1 MNSGATASPGGRRSV
16 CAYVEPRELWERN
29 TVLANA
35 FCTSDDRV
43 RLAQSA
49 LDEAQADRTR
59 MLAAFAVVVGDDGTV
74 AGMMGLAEREV
85 RVARRTVGR
94 EGARTVAANLLTR
107 MSDSSADMNGEP
119 GQPVPEV
126 QVPFPRTDPNPA
138 PASPPYPAPPPQ
150 MGTSYSQTGSSYSPT
165 GSSYSQPSSSY
176 PTSTTSYPAAPPEEP
191 IWAEPAQT
199 TGPVWSPSMDSVLV
213 WSWHSGLDLQV
224 VANELGLELRTVLQR
239 VQTLAAE
246 GQLAKADQVTPRDY
260 TTTSRDYPT
269 PSREYAGASSR
280 EYVGGTREYS
290 GRHRRNDE
298 PMEFSDTGS
307 FGLGGLFSTAS
318 WS

>member
-1 MNSGATASPGGRRSV
+1 MNSRASASPGPGRSV

-74 AGMMGLAEREV
+74 AGMMGLPEREV

-107 MSDSSADMNGEP
+107 MSDQSADAGGEP
-119 GQPVPEV
+119 VQTAGETTASFPRAEPAGASVSVPPVSPYTAAQPSQPTGTYSVPPVEEQTWAEPVQPVPSA
-126 QVPFPRTDPNPA
+126 Q
-138 PASPPYPAPPPQ
+138 PAS
-150 MGTSYSQTGSSYSPT
+150 
-165 GSSYSQPSSSY
+165 
-176 PTSTTSYPAAPPEEP
+176 
-191 IWAEPAQT
+191 
-199 TGPVWSPSMDSVLV
+199 PVWSPSMDSVLV

-246 GQLAKADQVTPRDY
+246 GQLVKADQVGPRDY
-260 TTTSRDYPT
+260 ATGSWDHSV
-269 PSREYAGASSR
+269 PSREYASGSR
-280 EYVGGTREYS
+280 DYATGSREYS
-290 GRHRRNDE
+290 GRHRRHEE

-307 FGLGGLFSTAS
+307 FGLGGLFSSAS

>member
-1 MNSGATASPGGRRSV
+1 MNSGATASPGPGLSV

-74 AGMMGLAEREV
+74 AGMMGLPEREV

-107 MSDSSADMNGEP
+107 MSDQSSDMG
-119 GQPVPEV
+119 G
-126 QVPFPRTDPNPA
+126 
-138 PASPPYPAPPPQ
+138 
-150 MGTSYSQTGSSYSPT
+150 
-165 GSSYSQPSSSY
+165 
-176 PTSTTSYPAAPPEEP
+176 
-191 IWAEPAQT
+191 EPAQT
-199 TGPVWSPSMDSVLV
+199 ASENPASFPRAEPDAVPVPAPPVSPYTTAQPLHPTGAYSIPAVEEQTWPEPVQPVPSAQPAGPVWSPSMDSVLV

-246 GQLAKADQVTPRDY
+246 GQLVKADQVAPRDY
-260 TTTSRDYPT
+260 MNGSRDHSVS
-269 PSREYAGASSR
+269 SREYATGSR
-280 EYVGGTREYS
+280 DYATGSREYS
-290 GRHRRNDE
+290 GRHRRHEE

-307 FGLGGLFSTAS
+307 FGLGGLFSSAS

>member
-1 MNSGATASPGGRRSV
+1 M
-16 CAYVEPRELWERN
+16 
-29 TVLANA
+29 
-35 FCTSDDRV
+35 

-74 AGMMGLAEREV
+74 AGMMGLPEREV

-107 MSDSSADMNGEP
+107 MSDQSADMGGEP
-119 GQPVPEV
+119 V
-126 QVPFPRTDPNPA
+126 QTAGETTASFPRAEPA
-138 PASPPYPAPPPQ
+138 AVPVSAPPVSPYTTAQ
-150 MGTSYSQTGSSYSPT
+150 PSQQTGTYSVPVV
-165 GSSYSQPSSSY
+165 
-176 PTSTTSYPAAPPEEP
+176 EEQ
-191 IWAEPAQT
+191 IWAEPVPPVQPVQPVPSTQPAS
-199 TGPVWSPSMDSVLV
+199 PVWSPSMDSVLV

-239 VQTLAAE
+239 VQTLAAD
-246 GQLAKADQVTPRDY
+246 GQLVKADQVAPRDY
-260 TTTSRDYPT
+260 SSGSRDHSVPSRDYANG
-269 PSREYAGASSR
+269 SREYATGS
-280 EYVGGTREYS
+280 REYS
-290 GRHRRNDE
+290 GRHRRHEE

-307 FGLGGLFSTAS
+307 FGLGGLFSSAS

>member
-1 MNSGATASPGGRRSV
+1 MNSRASTSPGPGRSV

-74 AGMMGLAEREV
+74 AGMMGLPEREV

-107 MSDSSADMNGEP
+107 MSDQSADMGGDPVQTTGETP
-119 GQPVPEV
+119 APFPRAEQAAMPVSAPPVSPYATAQPSQTTGTYAVPAVDEQIWTEPVQPVQPVPSA
-126 QVPFPRTDPNPA
+126 Q
-138 PASPPYPAPPPQ
+138 PASP
-150 MGTSYSQTGSSYSPT
+150 
-165 GSSYSQPSSSY
+165 
-176 PTSTTSYPAAPPEEP
+176 
-191 IWAEPAQT
+191 
-199 TGPVWSPSMDSVLV
+199 VWSASMDSVLV

-246 GQLAKADQVTPRDY
+246 GQLVKADQVAPRDYSSGSRDSSVSSREYATGSRDYATGSRDY
-260 TTTSRDYPT
+260 TTGS
-269 PSREYAGASSR
+269 
-280 EYVGGTREYS
+280 REYS
-290 GRHRRNDE
+290 GRHRRHEE

-307 FGLGGLFSTAS
+307 FGLGGLFSSAS

>member
-1 MNSGATASPGGRRSV
+1 M
-16 CAYVEPRELWERN
+16 
-29 TVLANA
+29 
-35 FCTSDDRV
+35 

-74 AGMMGLAEREV
+74 AGMMGLPEREV

-107 MSDSSADMNGEP
+107 MSDQSSDTGGEP
-119 GQPVPEV
+119 AQATSETPASFPRAESAAAPAPAPPASPCTTAQPLQQTGGYSIPAAEEQTWAEPVQPVP
-126 QVPFPRTDPNPA
+126 
-138 PASPPYPAPPPQ
+138 
-150 MGTSYSQTGSSYSPT
+150 
-165 GSSYSQPSSSY
+165 
-176 PTSTTSYPAAPPEEP
+176 
-191 IWAEPAQT
+191 PAQPA
-199 TGPVWSPSMDSVLV
+199 GPVWSPSMDSVLV

-246 GQLAKADQVTPRDY
+246 GQLVKADQVVPRDY
-260 TTTSRDYPT
+260 MNGSRDHSAPSRDYST
-269 PSREYAGASSR
+269 GSRDYSTGS
-280 EYVGGTREYS
+280 REYS
-290 GRHRRNDE
+290 GRHRRHRE

-307 FGLGGLFSTAS
+307 FGLGGLFSSAS